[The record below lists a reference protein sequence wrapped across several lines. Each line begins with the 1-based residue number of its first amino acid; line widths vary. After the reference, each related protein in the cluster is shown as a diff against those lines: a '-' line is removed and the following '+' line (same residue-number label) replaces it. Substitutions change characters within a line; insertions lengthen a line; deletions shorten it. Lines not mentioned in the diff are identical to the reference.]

1 MSNSIAAAKKRRA
14 GIQTSQPVGSSA
26 NSGTCSINGPRPQ
39 VQQQPK
45 MTIPMYLGQLE
56 TRMKELEANVKNKDL
71 NIQLQVESSEG
82 TKQMNLTE
90 YMVEMDNKFNMV
102 VNELSELKNVLF
114 DLQRFT
120 MNVNEKLFNKVAETS
135 PQDILE
141 NIIQETNE
149 VENNEIENSE
159 NNEVENSDN

>member
-26 NSGTCSINGPRPQ
+26 NSGTCSINGPRSQ

-45 MTIPMYLGQLE
+45 MTIPIYLGQLE
-56 TRMKELEANVKNKDL
+56 TRMKELEDNVKNKDL

-135 PQDILE
+135 PHDILE

-149 VENNEIENSE
+149 LENSE
-159 NNEVENSDN
+159 VENPNVENTDN

>member
-26 NSGTCSINGPRPQ
+26 NSGTCSINGPRTQ
-39 VQQQPK
+39 TQQQPK

-56 TRMKELEANVKNKDL
+56 TRMKELEENVKNKDL

-120 MNVNEKLFNKVAETS
+120 MNVNEKLFNKVTETS
-135 PQDILE
+135 QQDILE
-141 NIIQETNE
+141 NIIQETNG
-149 VENNEIENSE
+149 NGNSE
-159 NNEVENSDN
+159 LENSDN